1 MIIFRYAL
9 IRGVR
14 APLSLIVN
22 CVMPLILVL
31 IRPLWA
37 DDAVLGFGFIAFMIM
52 SGAYL
57 MSQSIITDKTD
68 GAIYRILAA
77 PVTMRR
83 YLAENL
89 LACMVPLTVQM
100 ILISLL
106 GFMLYDWS
114 PAIAF
119 GVFLCYTLLTL
130 ASVSMSFAWH
140 CLFKSKENSGAG
152 FGFVLTFMAMLSGM
166 LFPTTVFPGP
176 LQYIGAIFP
185 IYWAMQGL
193 NSVLELGAMS
203 MQYWLA
209 LAAMLLFTAAFLLYG
224 GKRRII

>member
-1 MIIFRYAL
+1 MTIFRYAL
-9 IRGVR
+9 LRGVR
-14 APLSLIVN
+14 APLSLVVN
-22 CVMPLILVL
+22 CMMPLILVL

-37 DDAVLGFGFIAFMIM
+37 DGAVLGFGFIAFLIM

-77 PVTMRR
+77 PITMRR

-100 ILISLL
+100 VLISLL
-106 GFMLYDWS
+106 GFILYDWS

-176 LQYIGAIFP
+176 LQYVGAIFP

-193 NSVLELGAMS
+193 NSVLELGAIS
-203 MQYWLA
+203 AQYWLA
-209 LAAMLLFTAAFLLYG
+209 AAAMLLFTAAFLLYG
-224 GKRRII
+224 GKRRVI